1 MEILVIKLIPIVIS
15 SFTIG
20 LVIGRLIEGRRM
32 FKKVAEQQGCD
43 WHGEGV

>member
-1 MEILVIKLIPIVIS
+1 MEILVIKLIPIVLS

-32 FKKVAEQQGCD
+32 FKKVAEHQGCD
-43 WHGEGV
+43 WHGDGV